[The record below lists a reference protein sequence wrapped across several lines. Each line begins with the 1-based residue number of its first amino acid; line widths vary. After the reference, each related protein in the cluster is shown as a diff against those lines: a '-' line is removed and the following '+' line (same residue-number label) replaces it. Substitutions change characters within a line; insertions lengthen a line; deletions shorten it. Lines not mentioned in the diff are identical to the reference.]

1 MTDNM
6 KPITIDMDRYERFQL
21 ENEEIRKRAIVKV
34 WIADAV
40 VKHIINND
48 KFKMEQEYI
57 KILTEVMNDFHL
69 KL

>member
-1 MTDNM
+1 MSD
-6 KPITIDMDRYERFQL
+6 
-21 ENEEIRKRAIVKV
+21 EIQKRAIVKS

-48 KFKMEQEYI
+48 KFKMEQEYV

-69 KL
+69 KLK